1 MTGLNTDIGEQVV
14 KSVKM
19 SSQPV
24 TRPVEVNPIVVRL
37 RPEIRLLQAVSKHT
51 GHFVAM
57 LIMYIAGLCK
67 AVLELCK
74 AVLGLCKAVLGLCKA
89 VLGLSKTVMTLC
101 RTASERSISGLRMTI
116 LERSISGLRM
126 TISERSIS
134 GSCTAISEKRI
145 TGLCRT
151 VMARVSKELV
161 VAMAAI
167 CIAGPAHIACAE
179 EKVITPE
186 RTCSLAIH
194 YLDNVDGTDPIVGA
208 EFTYYRVAE
217 YSEEVFGDT
226 TGIMWRSVIPIDG
239 TEGALLEE
247 GTDAA
252 AVEGETLESYAGGI
266 PKGGMTGTM
275 KTDAYG
281 NAHASGLLQGIY
293 LIRETKSAS
302 GHLPCGSFLMAVP
315 FTKSEMT
322 SAGATNAGATNAGAT
337 NAGATNTGATNA
349 GAINS
354 GAINAGT
361 TNAENADTG
370 ATNSEP
376 TNANTENSENTEPG
390 NGAITEPG
398 NGAITEP
405 DSGENTEP
413 GSGEIVQVWCYDA
426 EAEPKPQPCGELLIE
441 KTIRGSGADSKTD
454 FHFKVVLEEDGPYP
468 CVRPD
473 GEQDVLSSG
482 DVVALKG
489 GESLL
494 IGYIPAGSRY
504 KVTEQEAN
512 QNGYV
517 TTETGTLGRI
527 TRSERARAVFVNEKN
542 KPAAS
547 TSDPPSVTS
556 APTRTPTPAPTSSP
570 TKTPTPVPTSSPTKT
585 PTPVPTSTPG
595 KTPTPEPTSTPSK
608 TPTPEPTSK
617 PVSTPTPSPTGKPK
631 NENATPEGETGNTGN
646 TGNKTTGT
654 SGGSYKSTAV
664 RTGDENEAEL
674 WFILCL
680 IALVAAAFSFRRR
693 TSL

>member
-1 MTGLNTDIGEQVV
+1 
-14 KSVKM
+14 
-19 SSQPV
+19 
-24 TRPVEVNPIVVRL
+24 
-37 RPEIRLLQAVSKHT
+37 
-51 GHFVAM
+51 
-57 LIMYIAGLCK
+57 
-67 AVLELCK
+67 
-74 AVLGLCKAVLGLCKA
+74 
-89 VLGLSKTVMTLC
+89 
-101 RTASERSISGLRMTI
+101 
-116 LERSISGLRM
+116 
-126 TISERSIS
+126 
-134 GSCTAISEKRI
+134 
-145 TGLCRT
+145 
-151 VMARVSKELV
+151 
-161 VAMAAI
+161 MAAI

-322 SAGATNAGATNAGAT
+322 SAGATNAGATNAEAINAGATNTGATNAGATNAGATNAGAT

-376 TNANTENSENTEPG
+376 TNANTENSENTESG
-390 NGAITEPG
+390 SEAVTEPG
-398 NGAITEP
+398 SEEI
-405 DSGENTEP
+405 TEP

-556 APTRTPTPAPTSSP
+556 APTRTPTPVPTSSP

-617 PVSTPTPSPTGKPK
+617 PASTPTPSPTGKPK

>member
-1 MTGLNTDIGEQVV
+1 MN
-14 KSVKM
+14 
-19 SSQPV
+19 
-24 TRPVEVNPIVVRL
+24 
-37 RPEIRLLQAVSKHT
+37 
-51 GHFVAM
+51 
-57 LIMYIAGLCK
+57 
-67 AVLELCK
+67 
-74 AVLGLCKAVLGLCKA
+74 
-89 VLGLSKTVMTLC
+89 
-101 RTASERSISGLRMTI
+101 
-116 LERSISGLRM
+116 
-126 TISERSIS
+126 
-134 GSCTAISEKRI
+134 ISEKSKR
-145 TGLCRT
+145 GLCRT
-151 VMARVSKELV
+151 VLARGSEGLI

-167 CIAGPAHIACAE
+167 CMVGPAHIACAE

-186 RTCSLAIH
+186 RICSLTIH

-217 YSEEVFGDT
+217 YSEEVFGNT

-252 AVEGETLESYAGGI
+252 AIEGETLESYAGGI

-275 KTDAYG
+275 KTDSYG

-302 GHLPCGSFLMAVP
+302 GHLPCVSFLMAVP
-315 FTKSEMT
+315 FTKTEMT
-322 SAGATNAGATNAGAT
+322 KAEMSDAGATNAGTTNAGATNAETT

-349 GAINS
+349 GTTNS
-354 GAINAGT
+354 GATNAGA
-361 TNAENADTG
+361 TNAETINADQ
-370 ATNSEP
+370 TNINP
-376 TNANTENSENTEPG
+376 ADTEPS
-390 NGAITEPG
+390 
-398 NGAITEP
+398 
-405 DSGENTEP
+405 SGE
-413 GSGEIVQVWCYDA
+413 SVQGWCYEA
-426 EAEPKPQPCGELLIE
+426 EAEPKPQPCGELMIE
-441 KTIRGSGADSKTD
+441 KMLRGNGADSKAD
-454 FHFKVVLEEDGPYP
+454 FHFKVILEEDGPYP
-468 CVRPD
+468 CARSD
-473 GEQDVLSSG
+473 GEQDTLSSG
-482 DVVALKG
+482 DVVTLKG

-494 IGYIPAGSRY
+494 IGYIPVGGRY

-512 QNGYV
+512 QDGYV
-517 TTETGTLGRI
+517 TTETGTTGRI
-527 TRSERARAVFVNEKN
+527 TRSERARALFVNEKN
-542 KPAAS
+542 KPAAP
-547 TSDPPSVTS
+547 TSAPPSVTS
-556 APTRTPTPAPTSSP
+556 APTRTPTP
-570 TKTPTPVPTSSPTKT
+570 VPTSTPTKT

-595 KTPTPEPTSTPSK
+595 KTPTPAPTSVPSK

-617 PVSTPTPSPTGKPK
+617 PASTPTPSPTGKPK

>member
-1 MTGLNTDIGEQVV
+1 MG
-14 KSVKM
+14 SM
-19 SSQPV
+19 S
-24 TRPVEVNPIVVRL
+24 
-37 RPEIRLLQAVSKHT
+37 
-51 GHFVAM
+51 
-57 LIMYIAGLCK
+57 
-67 AVLELCK
+67 
-74 AVLGLCKAVLGLCKA
+74 
-89 VLGLSKTVMTLC
+89 
-101 RTASERSISGLRMTI
+101 
-116 LERSISGLRM
+116 
-126 TISERSIS
+126 
-134 GSCTAISEKRI
+134 
-145 TGLCRT
+145 
-151 VMARVSKELV
+151 
-161 VAMAAI
+161 
-167 CIAGPAHIACAE
+167 
-179 EKVITPE
+179 
-186 RTCSLAIH
+186 
-194 YLDNVDGTDPIVGA
+194 
-208 EFTYYRVAE
+208 TYYRVAE

-337 NAGATNTGATNA
+337 NAGATNAGATNTGATNA
-349 GAINS
+349 

-376 TNANTENSENTEPG
+376 TNANTENSENTESG
-390 NGAITEPG
+390 SEEVTEPG
-398 NGAITEP
+398 SEEI
-405 DSGENTEP
+405 TEP

-556 APTRTPTPAPTSSP
+556 APTRTPTPVPTSSP

-595 KTPTPEPTSTPSK
+595 KTPTP
-608 TPTPEPTSK
+608 
-617 PVSTPTPSPTGKPK
+617 
-631 NENATPEGETGNTGN
+631 
-646 TGNKTTGT
+646 NKTTGT

>member
-1 MTGLNTDIGEQVV
+1 
-14 KSVKM
+14 
-19 SSQPV
+19 
-24 TRPVEVNPIVVRL
+24 
-37 RPEIRLLQAVSKHT
+37 
-51 GHFVAM
+51 
-57 LIMYIAGLCK
+57 
-67 AVLELCK
+67 
-74 AVLGLCKAVLGLCKA
+74 
-89 VLGLSKTVMTLC
+89 
-101 RTASERSISGLRMTI
+101 
-116 LERSISGLRM
+116 
-126 TISERSIS
+126 
-134 GSCTAISEKRI
+134 
-145 TGLCRT
+145 
-151 VMARVSKELV
+151 MAR
-161 VAMAAI
+161 AAI

-337 NAGATNTGATNA
+337 NTGATNAGATNA
-349 GAINS
+349 GAINA

-390 NGAITEPG
+390 NGAITERG
-398 NGAITEP
+398 SEEI
-405 DSGENTEP
+405 TEP

-494 IGYIPAGSRY
+494 ISYIPAGSRY

-556 APTRTPTPAPTSSP
+556 APTRTPTPVPTSSP

>member
-1 MTGLNTDIGEQVV
+1 
-14 KSVKM
+14 
-19 SSQPV
+19 
-24 TRPVEVNPIVVRL
+24 
-37 RPEIRLLQAVSKHT
+37 
-51 GHFVAM
+51 
-57 LIMYIAGLCK
+57 
-67 AVLELCK
+67 
-74 AVLGLCKAVLGLCKA
+74 
-89 VLGLSKTVMTLC
+89 
-101 RTASERSISGLRMTI
+101 
-116 LERSISGLRM
+116 
-126 TISERSIS
+126 
-134 GSCTAISEKRI
+134 
-145 TGLCRT
+145 
-151 VMARVSKELV
+151 MARVSKELV

-322 SAGATNAGATNAGAT
+322 NAGATNAGATNAGATNTGAINAGATNAGAT

-349 GAINS
+349 GATNAGAINAGATNAGAINA

-390 NGAITEPG
+390 SEEITEPG
-398 NGAITEP
+398 
-405 DSGENTEP
+405 SGEITEP

-556 APTRTPTPAPTSSP
+556 APTRTPTPVPTSSP

-617 PVSTPTPSPTGKPK
+617 PASTPTPSPTGKPK
-631 NENATPEGETGNTGN
+631 NENATPEGETGN